1 MAKAKDKRLTEEE
14 KALIRKAGLKGAFW
28 KVIHRKPDYI
38 IVTNT
43 ITCEV
48 RMVRKQQIPS

>member
-1 MAKAKDKRLTEEE
+1 MAKAKDKRPTEEE
-14 KALIRKAGLKGAFW
+14 KAILRKAGLQGMFW
-28 KVIHRKPDYI
+28 QVIHRKPNYI

-48 RMVRKQQIPS
+48 RMVRK

>member
-14 KALIRKAGLKGAFW
+14 KALIRKAGLRGPFW
-28 KVIHRKPDYI
+28 QVIHRKPTYI

-48 RMVRKQQIPS
+48 RMVRKCQITS